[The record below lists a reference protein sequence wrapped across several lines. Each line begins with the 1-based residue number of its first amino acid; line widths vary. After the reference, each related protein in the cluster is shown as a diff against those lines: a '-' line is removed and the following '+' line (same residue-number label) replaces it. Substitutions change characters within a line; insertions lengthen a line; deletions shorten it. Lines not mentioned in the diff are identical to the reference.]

1 MENRRPQDAET
12 SFLMSLLPQI
22 RSLTEEQKGRVYIE
36 FLTILQ
42 RVKYSTQPQ
51 MQVQQIP
58 SQVQVNTGSIPFN
71 YPYPYSNQT
80 LPEFSTLGSSINPH
94 QVETITPTLHSFYS
108 QYNPQASA
116 STSHSTTILQNSDFE
131 ISNNNK

>member
-1 MENRRPQDAET
+1 
-12 SFLMSLLPQI
+12 
-22 RSLTEEQKGRVYIE
+22 LTEEQKGRVYIE

-51 MQVQQIP
+51 MQVQP
-58 SQVQVNTGSIPFN
+58 SQVQVNTGSILFN

-94 QVETITPTLHSFYS
+94 QVETINPTLHSFYS
-108 QYNPQASA
+108 QYNPQTSA

-131 ISNNNK
+131 NSNK